1 MRILADENVDTE
13 NIRALLDSGHDVVR
27 VVDDPELGES
37 ASDPAVLERATQQD
51 RVLLTEDN
59 SDFGDPQIEEHT
71 GIVLLTDGT
80 VSGSGV
86 RRGIRRIERQYPDL
100 SGTVAH
106 LNDWI

>member
-1 MRILADENVDTE
+1 MRILADENVHTE

-37 ASDPAVLERATQQD
+37 APDPAVLERATQRD
-51 RVLLTEDN
+51 RVLLTQDN
-59 SDFGDPQIEEHT
+59 SDFGDPPIEEHA
-71 GIVLLTDGT
+71 GIVLLTDET

-100 SGTVAH
+100 RGAVAH
-106 LNDWI
+106 LKDWI